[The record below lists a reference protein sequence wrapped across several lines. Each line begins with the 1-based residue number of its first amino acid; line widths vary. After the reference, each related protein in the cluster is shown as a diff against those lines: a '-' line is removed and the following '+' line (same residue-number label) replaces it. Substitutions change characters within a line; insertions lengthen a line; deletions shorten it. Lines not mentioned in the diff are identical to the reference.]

1 MTYGFGG
8 GNERIRALEER
19 GRQES
24 CHAPCHGRH
33 ERLLHRRVA
42 KEEVRRSPDRL
53 ENNQSTKLT
62 QEIECIPK
70 SCHAVLI

>member
-1 MTYGFGG
+1 
-8 GNERIRALEER
+8 
-19 GRQES
+19 
-24 CHAPCHGRH
+24 
-33 ERLLHRRVA
+33 LLHRRVA